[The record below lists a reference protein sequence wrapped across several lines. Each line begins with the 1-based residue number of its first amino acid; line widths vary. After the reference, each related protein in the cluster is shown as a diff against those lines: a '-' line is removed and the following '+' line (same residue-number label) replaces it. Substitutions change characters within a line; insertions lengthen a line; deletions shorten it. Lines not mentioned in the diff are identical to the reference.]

1 MPLELYFLFLLMYQE
16 AEKTKK
22 FYEWFREKQET
33 GYSKTEDVM
42 FLAFQ
47 AGFKIGHEAGER
59 KSREL
64 VNYLTAPKIP
74 SFKKD

>member
-1 MPLELYFLFLLMYQE
+1 MSQE
-16 AEKTKK
+16 GEKAEK
-22 FYEWFREKQET
+22 FHEWFRERQET
-33 GYSKTEDVM
+33 EYSKTEDAM

-47 AGFKIGHEAGER
+47 AGFKIGHEAGEQ

-74 SFKKD
+74 SFKKTNFTIQ